1 MCIRDSIHDDSFD
14 FEPINRVLFGV
25 DTLNFLQH
33 LGRVHNISFTPQE
46 GQQYFDCVI
55 GEETRRIWI
64 ADPSSN
70 VVTGTV
76 QNFIDHY
83 IQEFSGKVDYVHGEN
98 IVRQL
103 AAQVDNVGILLS
115 LIHIFLRGDSMESKK
130 IIIPKKS
137 DDDYKVI
144 SIRIKGKTL
153 ESIENIS
160 LKTNRSRNEVINIL
174 LESGVSNTEISE
186 E

>member
-1 MCIRDSIHDDSFD
+1 
-14 FEPINRVLFGV
+14 
-25 DTLNFLQH
+25 
-33 LGRVHNISFTPQE
+33 
-46 GQQYFDCVI
+46 
-55 GEETRRIWI
+55 
-64 ADPSSN
+64 
-70 VVTGTV
+70 
-76 QNFIDHY
+76 
-83 IQEFSGKVDYVHGEN
+83 
-98 IVRQL
+98 
-103 AAQVDNVGILLS
+103 
-115 LIHIFLRGDSMESKK
+115 MESKK

-160 LKTNRSRNEVINIL
+160 LKTNHSRNEVINIL

>member
-1 MCIRDSIHDDSFD
+1 M
-14 FEPINRVLFGV
+14 EP
-25 DTLNFLQH
+25 
-33 LGRVHNISFTPQE
+33 
-46 GQQYFDCVI
+46 
-55 GEETRRIWI
+55 
-64 ADPSSN
+64 
-70 VVTGTV
+70 
-76 QNFIDHY
+76 
-83 IQEFSGKVDYVHGEN
+83 
-98 IVRQL
+98 
-103 AAQVDNVGILLS
+103 
-115 LIHIFLRGDSMESKK
+115 KK

>member
-1 MCIRDSIHDDSFD
+1 
-14 FEPINRVLFGV
+14 
-25 DTLNFLQH
+25 
-33 LGRVHNISFTPQE
+33 
-46 GQQYFDCVI
+46 
-55 GEETRRIWI
+55 
-64 ADPSSN
+64 
-70 VVTGTV
+70 
-76 QNFIDHY
+76 
-83 IQEFSGKVDYVHGEN
+83 
-98 IVRQL
+98 
-103 AAQVDNVGILLS
+103 
-115 LIHIFLRGDSMESKK
+115 MESKK

-144 SIRIKGKTL
+144 SIRIKGKAL

>member
-1 MCIRDSIHDDSFD
+1 
-14 FEPINRVLFGV
+14 
-25 DTLNFLQH
+25 
-33 LGRVHNISFTPQE
+33 
-46 GQQYFDCVI
+46 
-55 GEETRRIWI
+55 
-64 ADPSSN
+64 
-70 VVTGTV
+70 
-76 QNFIDHY
+76 
-83 IQEFSGKVDYVHGEN
+83 
-98 IVRQL
+98 
-103 AAQVDNVGILLS
+103 
-115 LIHIFLRGDSMESKK
+115 MESKK

-153 ESIENIS
+153 ESIENIT

>member
-1 MCIRDSIHDDSFD
+1 
-14 FEPINRVLFGV
+14 
-25 DTLNFLQH
+25 
-33 LGRVHNISFTPQE
+33 
-46 GQQYFDCVI
+46 
-55 GEETRRIWI
+55 
-64 ADPSSN
+64 
-70 VVTGTV
+70 
-76 QNFIDHY
+76 
-83 IQEFSGKVDYVHGEN
+83 
-98 IVRQL
+98 
-103 AAQVDNVGILLS
+103 
-115 LIHIFLRGDSMESKK
+115 MESKK

-160 LKTNRSRNEVINIL
+160 FKTNRSRNEVINIL

>member
-1 MCIRDSIHDDSFD
+1 
-14 FEPINRVLFGV
+14 
-25 DTLNFLQH
+25 
-33 LGRVHNISFTPQE
+33 
-46 GQQYFDCVI
+46 
-55 GEETRRIWI
+55 
-64 ADPSSN
+64 
-70 VVTGTV
+70 
-76 QNFIDHY
+76 
-83 IQEFSGKVDYVHGEN
+83 
-98 IVRQL
+98 
-103 AAQVDNVGILLS
+103 
-115 LIHIFLRGDSMESKK
+115 MESKK

-160 LKTNRSRNEVINIL
+160 LKTIRSRNEVINIL

>member
-1 MCIRDSIHDDSFD
+1 
-14 FEPINRVLFGV
+14 
-25 DTLNFLQH
+25 
-33 LGRVHNISFTPQE
+33 
-46 GQQYFDCVI
+46 
-55 GEETRRIWI
+55 
-64 ADPSSN
+64 
-70 VVTGTV
+70 
-76 QNFIDHY
+76 
-83 IQEFSGKVDYVHGEN
+83 
-98 IVRQL
+98 
-103 AAQVDNVGILLS
+103 
-115 LIHIFLRGDSMESKK
+115 MESKK

-160 LKTNRSRNEVINIL
+160 SKTNRSRDEVINIL

>member
-1 MCIRDSIHDDSFD
+1 M
-14 FEPINRVLFGV
+14 L
-25 DTLNFLQH
+25 
-33 LGRVHNISFTPQE
+33 
-46 GQQYFDCVI
+46 
-55 GEETRRIWI
+55 
-64 ADPSSN
+64 
-70 VVTGTV
+70 
-76 QNFIDHY
+76 
-83 IQEFSGKVDYVHGEN
+83 
-98 IVRQL
+98 
-103 AAQVDNVGILLS
+103 
-115 LIHIFLRGDSMESKK
+115 FLRGDSMESKK

>member
-1 MCIRDSIHDDSFD
+1 
-14 FEPINRVLFGV
+14 
-25 DTLNFLQH
+25 
-33 LGRVHNISFTPQE
+33 
-46 GQQYFDCVI
+46 
-55 GEETRRIWI
+55 
-64 ADPSSN
+64 
-70 VVTGTV
+70 
-76 QNFIDHY
+76 
-83 IQEFSGKVDYVHGEN
+83 
-98 IVRQL
+98 
-103 AAQVDNVGILLS
+103 
-115 LIHIFLRGDSMESKK
+115 MESKK

-160 LKTNRSRNEVINIL
+160 LKTNRSRNELINIL

>member
-1 MCIRDSIHDDSFD
+1 
-14 FEPINRVLFGV
+14 
-25 DTLNFLQH
+25 
-33 LGRVHNISFTPQE
+33 
-46 GQQYFDCVI
+46 
-55 GEETRRIWI
+55 
-64 ADPSSN
+64 
-70 VVTGTV
+70 
-76 QNFIDHY
+76 
-83 IQEFSGKVDYVHGEN
+83 
-98 IVRQL
+98 
-103 AAQVDNVGILLS
+103 
-115 LIHIFLRGDSMESKK
+115 MESKK

>member
-1 MCIRDSIHDDSFD
+1 
-14 FEPINRVLFGV
+14 
-25 DTLNFLQH
+25 
-33 LGRVHNISFTPQE
+33 
-46 GQQYFDCVI
+46 
-55 GEETRRIWI
+55 
-64 ADPSSN
+64 
-70 VVTGTV
+70 
-76 QNFIDHY
+76 
-83 IQEFSGKVDYVHGEN
+83 
-98 IVRQL
+98 
-103 AAQVDNVGILLS
+103 
-115 LIHIFLRGDSMESKK
+115 MESKK

-137 DDDYKVI
+137 DNDYKVI

>member
-1 MCIRDSIHDDSFD
+1 
-14 FEPINRVLFGV
+14 
-25 DTLNFLQH
+25 
-33 LGRVHNISFTPQE
+33 
-46 GQQYFDCVI
+46 
-55 GEETRRIWI
+55 
-64 ADPSSN
+64 
-70 VVTGTV
+70 
-76 QNFIDHY
+76 
-83 IQEFSGKVDYVHGEN
+83 
-98 IVRQL
+98 
-103 AAQVDNVGILLS
+103 
-115 LIHIFLRGDSMESKK
+115 MESKK

-160 LKTNRSRNEVINIL
+160 LKTNRSRNEVINTL

>member
-1 MCIRDSIHDDSFD
+1 
-14 FEPINRVLFGV
+14 
-25 DTLNFLQH
+25 
-33 LGRVHNISFTPQE
+33 
-46 GQQYFDCVI
+46 
-55 GEETRRIWI
+55 
-64 ADPSSN
+64 
-70 VVTGTV
+70 
-76 QNFIDHY
+76 
-83 IQEFSGKVDYVHGEN
+83 
-98 IVRQL
+98 
-103 AAQVDNVGILLS
+103 
-115 LIHIFLRGDSMESKK
+115 MESKK

-144 SIRIKGKTL
+144 SIRIKEKTL

>member
-1 MCIRDSIHDDSFD
+1 
-14 FEPINRVLFGV
+14 
-25 DTLNFLQH
+25 
-33 LGRVHNISFTPQE
+33 
-46 GQQYFDCVI
+46 
-55 GEETRRIWI
+55 
-64 ADPSSN
+64 
-70 VVTGTV
+70 
-76 QNFIDHY
+76 
-83 IQEFSGKVDYVHGEN
+83 
-98 IVRQL
+98 
-103 AAQVDNVGILLS
+103 
-115 LIHIFLRGDSMESKK
+115 MESKK

-174 LESGVSNTEISE
+174 LETGVSNTEISE

>member
-1 MCIRDSIHDDSFD
+1 
-14 FEPINRVLFGV
+14 
-25 DTLNFLQH
+25 
-33 LGRVHNISFTPQE
+33 
-46 GQQYFDCVI
+46 
-55 GEETRRIWI
+55 
-64 ADPSSN
+64 
-70 VVTGTV
+70 
-76 QNFIDHY
+76 
-83 IQEFSGKVDYVHGEN
+83 
-98 IVRQL
+98 
-103 AAQVDNVGILLS
+103 
-115 LIHIFLRGDSMESKK
+115 MESKK

-160 LKTNRSRNEVINIL
+160 LKTNRSRYEVINIL

>member
-1 MCIRDSIHDDSFD
+1 
-14 FEPINRVLFGV
+14 
-25 DTLNFLQH
+25 
-33 LGRVHNISFTPQE
+33 
-46 GQQYFDCVI
+46 
-55 GEETRRIWI
+55 
-64 ADPSSN
+64 
-70 VVTGTV
+70 
-76 QNFIDHY
+76 
-83 IQEFSGKVDYVHGEN
+83 
-98 IVRQL
+98 
-103 AAQVDNVGILLS
+103 
-115 LIHIFLRGDSMESKK
+115 MESKK

-144 SIRIKGKTL
+144 FIRIKGKTL

>member
-1 MCIRDSIHDDSFD
+1 
-14 FEPINRVLFGV
+14 
-25 DTLNFLQH
+25 
-33 LGRVHNISFTPQE
+33 
-46 GQQYFDCVI
+46 
-55 GEETRRIWI
+55 
-64 ADPSSN
+64 
-70 VVTGTV
+70 
-76 QNFIDHY
+76 
-83 IQEFSGKVDYVHGEN
+83 
-98 IVRQL
+98 
-103 AAQVDNVGILLS
+103 
-115 LIHIFLRGDSMESKK
+115 MESKK

-160 LKTNRSRNEVINIL
+160 SKTNRSRNEVINIL

>member
-1 MCIRDSIHDDSFD
+1 MKRISAVFLI
-14 FEPINRVLFGV
+14 I
-25 DTLNFLQH
+25 NFLF
-33 LGRVHNISFTPQE
+33 L
-46 GQQYFDCVI
+46 
-55 GEETRRIWI
+55 
-64 ADPSSN
+64 
-70 VVTGTV
+70 
-76 QNFIDHY
+76 
-83 IQEFSGKVDYVHGEN
+83 
-98 IVRQL
+98 
-103 AAQVDNVGILLS
+103 VGCS
-115 LIHIFLRGDSMESKK
+115 YQDDSMESKK

>member
-1 MCIRDSIHDDSFD
+1 
-14 FEPINRVLFGV
+14 
-25 DTLNFLQH
+25 
-33 LGRVHNISFTPQE
+33 
-46 GQQYFDCVI
+46 
-55 GEETRRIWI
+55 
-64 ADPSSN
+64 
-70 VVTGTV
+70 
-76 QNFIDHY
+76 
-83 IQEFSGKVDYVHGEN
+83 
-98 IVRQL
+98 
-103 AAQVDNVGILLS
+103 
-115 LIHIFLRGDSMESKK
+115 MESKK

-137 DDDYKVI
+137 DDNYKVI

>member
-1 MCIRDSIHDDSFD
+1 MIR
-14 FEPINRVLFGV
+14 
-25 DTLNFLQH
+25 
-33 LGRVHNISFTPQE
+33 
-46 GQQYFDCVI
+46 
-55 GEETRRIWI
+55 
-64 ADPSSN
+64 
-70 VVTGTV
+70 
-76 QNFIDHY
+76 
-83 IQEFSGKVDYVHGEN
+83 FSGLDVITELNEITK
-98 IVRQL
+98 
-103 AAQVDNVGILLS
+103 
-115 LIHIFLRGDSMESKK
+115 ESNGFKEIRPE

>member
-1 MCIRDSIHDDSFD
+1 
-14 FEPINRVLFGV
+14 
-25 DTLNFLQH
+25 
-33 LGRVHNISFTPQE
+33 
-46 GQQYFDCVI
+46 
-55 GEETRRIWI
+55 
-64 ADPSSN
+64 
-70 VVTGTV
+70 
-76 QNFIDHY
+76 
-83 IQEFSGKVDYVHGEN
+83 
-98 IVRQL
+98 
-103 AAQVDNVGILLS
+103 
-115 LIHIFLRGDSMESKK
+115 MESKK

-153 ESIENIS
+153 ESIENTS

>member
-1 MCIRDSIHDDSFD
+1 
-14 FEPINRVLFGV
+14 
-25 DTLNFLQH
+25 
-33 LGRVHNISFTPQE
+33 
-46 GQQYFDCVI
+46 
-55 GEETRRIWI
+55 
-64 ADPSSN
+64 
-70 VVTGTV
+70 
-76 QNFIDHY
+76 
-83 IQEFSGKVDYVHGEN
+83 
-98 IVRQL
+98 
-103 AAQVDNVGILLS
+103 
-115 LIHIFLRGDSMESKK
+115 MESKK

-160 LKTNRSRNEVINIL
+160 LKTNRSRNIL

>member
-1 MCIRDSIHDDSFD
+1 
-14 FEPINRVLFGV
+14 
-25 DTLNFLQH
+25 
-33 LGRVHNISFTPQE
+33 
-46 GQQYFDCVI
+46 
-55 GEETRRIWI
+55 
-64 ADPSSN
+64 
-70 VVTGTV
+70 
-76 QNFIDHY
+76 
-83 IQEFSGKVDYVHGEN
+83 
-98 IVRQL
+98 
-103 AAQVDNVGILLS
+103 
-115 LIHIFLRGDSMESKK
+115 MESKK

-144 SIRIKGKTL
+144 SVRIKGKTL